1 MCAPPNANR
10 GIVIE
15 ESETTPVSALR
26 IRRRMKAKELSD
38 KPRMGIRRRIFLY
51 VSVGLIAMFGLLIF
65 VGLRGVD
72 RATDQVF
79 EARLSTAKSLALILE
94 RDLIHVAADVQG
106 FGSDLMLAD
115 RGPEL
120 DQLTDDMLVH
130 LAASDTFAFF
140 ESSGIVV
147 LSATGVQLAT
157 VGESFHADLPE
168 PLQADDDTYQILSA
182 NSDESGAAGFAIVA
196 TRMGNGSDRRWVLVH
211 LASRNSNR
219 PFVPE
224 DYLRSASG
232 TPTTSDPVDATYH
245 LEVIGSLGE
254 VVLGIGGDE
263 TPGRRSIHYQMIV
276 DRSPLTEPVIL
287 RHRVTSESDSESHVM
302 GVVPLA
308 ESEFVL
314 ILEQPIDVAL
324 ELPRQLRDQLVAWST
339 IGFGFALVIAWFTT
353 RAVIKPTRQLT
364 LAADR
369 IGGGDLDT
377 PIHVTARDEFGVL
390 ANRFESMRQQI
401 ANAYEAVEES
411 NMVLESRV
419 EERTAQLGKLLS
431 RLISAQE
438 DERSR
443 LARELHDETAQ
454 TLGAVSIALA
464 RASNSIPADGGTS
477 STHLEHAREMVDLL
491 IEDTRRLILDLRP
504 MILDDLGL
512 VPAIRWYAD
521 SRLGEIGV
529 ETTIQVGGSDVRPLP
544 HVEAAL
550 FRIVQ
555 EAINNVTRHAA
566 ARKVGIEIFSTES
579 SVRIVLSDDGSGFDP
594 SAAAGESDGH
604 VGLAGMTERVAL
616 LGGEIS
622 IRSQPGVGT
631 TIMVETP
638 LTGVRR

>member
-1 MCAPPNANR
+1 
-10 GIVIE
+10 
-15 ESETTPVSALR
+15 L
-26 IRRRMKAKELSD
+26 KAKELSD

-65 VGLRGVD
+65 VGLRGLD
-72 RATDQVF
+72 QATDQVF
-79 EARLSTAKSLALILE
+79 EARLSTAKSMALILE

-106 FGSDLMLAD
+106 FGGDLMPAD

-120 DQLTDDMLVH
+120 DQLTEDMLVH

-140 ESSGIVV
+140 DSSGIVV
-147 LSATGVQLAT
+147 LSASGVQLAA
-157 VGESFHADLPE
+157 VGEPFPAKLPE
-168 PLQADDDTYQILSA
+168 PVQSDDDTYQILSA
-182 NSDESGAAGFAIVA
+182 NSDESGATGFAIVA
-196 TRMGNGSDRRWVLVH
+196 TRMGNGSEQRWVLVH
-211 LASRNSNR
+211 LASRNSTR
-219 PFVPE
+219 SFVPG
-224 DYLRSASG
+224 DYLRSSSG
-232 TPTTSDPVDATYH
+232 TPITLDPEDATYH

-263 TPGRRSIHYQMIV
+263 TPGRRSIHYQMIL

-287 RHRVTSESDSESHVM
+287 QHRVTSGSDSESHVM

-324 ELPRQLRDQLVAWST
+324 ELPRRLRDQLLAWST
-339 IGFGFALVIAWFTT
+339 VGFGFALVIAWFTT
-353 RAVIKPTRQLT
+353 RAVIKPTEQLT

-390 ANRFESMRQQI
+390 ADRFESMRQQI
-401 ANAYEAVEES
+401 ANAYDAVEES
-411 NMVLESRV
+411 NIVLESRV
-419 EERTAQLGKLLS
+419 KERTAQLGKLLS

-438 DERSR
+438 DERRR

-464 RASNSIPADGGTS
+464 RASDSTPADDGS
-477 STHLEHAREMVDLL
+477 SSAHLEHAREMVDSL

-521 SRLGEIGV
+521 SRLGEVGIETAVQVDGV
-529 ETTIQVGGSDVRPLP
+529 GVRPLP
-544 HVEAAL
+544 HVETAL

-555 EAINNVTRHAA
+555 EAVNNVVRHAE
-566 ARKVGIEIFSTES
+566 ARKVGINILSTEG
-579 SVRIVLSDDGSGFDP
+579 SVRIDLSDDGKGFDP
-594 SAAAGESDGH
+594 SVVAGATDGH
-604 VGLAGMTERVAL
+604 LGLLGMTERVAI
-616 LGGEIS
+616 LGGEMS
-622 IRSQPGVGT
+622 VRSQPGVGT
-631 TIMVETP
+631 TITVEMP
-638 LTGVRR
+638 LTGVGQ